1 MLVPTGLGAGT
12 RLVEFTKENDH
23 WVGKEIWTSRFM
35 KPDYND
41 LVVHKGYLY
50 GFDSAIF
57 ACVDLKDGS
66 QKWKGGRYGK
76 GQVLLLADSDLLI
89 VVSEKGELVLLRA
102 SPDAFDELAKI
113 NAMEGKTWNHPVVV
127 GDRLYIRNAEEAICY
142 QLQ

>member
-1 MLVPTGLGAGT
+1 
-12 RLVEFTKENDH
+12 
-23 WVGKEIWTSRFM
+23 
-35 KPDYND
+35 
-41 LVVHKGYLY
+41 
-50 GFDSAIF
+50 
-57 ACVDLKDGS
+57 LKDGS